1 VRGAATAANPPI
13 PDGTVL
19 TALPG
24 HRTMSDSAFPIR
36 LAARMSQL
44 PDYLMEKINKL
55 RQFKRRE
62 GTDLIDMSMGNPRDP
77 TPQPIVEK
85 LAEAVQDPR
94 NHRYSVATG
103 IHNLRNELAKYYAA
117 RYDVA
122 LDPESQVIAT
132 IGSKEGFSHLCLALI
147 GEGDRAVVPAPAY
160 PIHSYSVLLAGG
172 ESVPLPVQ
180 DDAQFLRELVALCE
194 DAARRPKV
202 LFLNYPH
209 NPTGHCVELAF
220 FDEIVQVAR
229 RFQAIVVHDFAYGR
243 ITFDG
248 FKHPS
253 FLQAKGALQV
263 GCEFGTLSKAYNMAG
278 WRVGYAVGNRE
289 VIGALNRIKGYY
301 DYGIFQAVQIASII
315 ALRHGEEE
323 IARQVATYQKR
334 RDLVA
339 GGLRGAGW
347 DVAPPRG
354 GMFLWVKIPEPFA
367 KDGSYAFA
375 MRLMEEANVV
385 VSPGIGFGPLG
396 EGWVRMAIVENE
408 KRLQQAMRSI
418 RQHFSVPGSTA
429 RTA

>member
-1 VRGAATAANPPI
+1 
-13 PDGTVL
+13 
-19 TALPG
+19 
-24 HRTMSDSAFPIR
+24 
-36 LAARMSQL
+36 
-44 PDYLMEKINKL
+44 
-55 RQFKRRE
+55 
-62 GTDLIDMSMGNPRDP
+62 
-77 TPQPIVEK
+77 
-85 LAEAVQDPR
+85 
-94 NHRYSVATG
+94 
-103 IHNLRNELAKYYAA
+103 
-117 RYDVA
+117 
-122 LDPESQVIAT
+122 
-132 IGSKEGFSHLCLALI
+132 
-147 GEGDRAVVPAPAY
+147 
-160 PIHSYSVLLAGG
+160 
-172 ESVPLPVQ
+172 
-180 DDAQFLRELVALCE
+180 
-194 DAARRPKV
+194 
-202 LFLNYPH
+202 
-209 NPTGHCVELAF
+209 
-220 FDEIVQVAR
+220 
-229 RFQAIVVHDFAYGR
+229 
-243 ITFDG
+243 
-248 FKHPS
+248 
-253 FLQAKGALQV
+253 V
-263 GCEFGTLSKAYNMAG
+263 GCEFGTMSKAYNMAG